1 MSPSTTTFELIEQCR
16 KGDQEAFRLLFEKY
30 RGRLA
35 VFLRYRLGQRQ
46 AACLDDLIQETFFRG
61 FRSLENFS
69 YDKPG
74 SFARW
79 LFKIAEHAATDM
91 ARYEGRQKRSVQ
103 QNVPFRSPSNP
114 AGPDPV
120 ETHTPSRELRH
131 REELE
136 ELLSRLDRLPEQYR
150 TAILLCKVEGLTT
163 RELAQKTGKSP
174 QGAALL
180 LHRAVKRFRQLNT
193 GKPNES

>member
-1 MSPSTTTFELIEQCR
+1 MSPSTTTFELIEECR

-35 VFLRYRLGQRQ
+35 VFLRYRLGRDRT
-46 AACLDDLIQETFFRG
+46 ACLDDLIQETFFRG
-61 FRSLENFS
+61 FRSLESFS
-69 YDKPG
+69 YDTPG

-79 LFKIAEHAATDM
+79 LFKIADHAATDM
-91 ARYEGRQKRSVQ
+91 ARYEGRQKRSVK
-103 QNVPFRSPSNP
+103 QNVRLRSPSNP

-136 ELLSRLDRLPEQYR
+136 ELLSKLDLLPEQYR
-150 TAILLCKVEGLTT
+150 AAILLCKVEGLTT
-163 RELAQKTGKSP
+163 RELARQIGKSP
-174 QGAALL
+174 EAAALL
-180 LHRAVKRFRQLNT
+180 LHRAVKRFRQLST
-193 GKPNES
+193 GKTE